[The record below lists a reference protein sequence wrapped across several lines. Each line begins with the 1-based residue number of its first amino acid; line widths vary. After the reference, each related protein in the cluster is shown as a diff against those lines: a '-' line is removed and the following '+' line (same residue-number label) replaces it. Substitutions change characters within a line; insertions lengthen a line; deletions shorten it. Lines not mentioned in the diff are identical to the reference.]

1 MSVFR
6 ASLDSSS
13 LPLFGR
19 QNWPRVRFG
28 DVVEK
33 VNETEREP
41 DAADRV

>member
-1 MSVFR
+1 MSALR

-19 QNWPRVRFG
+19 PNWPHVRCG
-28 DVVEK
+28 DVVEN